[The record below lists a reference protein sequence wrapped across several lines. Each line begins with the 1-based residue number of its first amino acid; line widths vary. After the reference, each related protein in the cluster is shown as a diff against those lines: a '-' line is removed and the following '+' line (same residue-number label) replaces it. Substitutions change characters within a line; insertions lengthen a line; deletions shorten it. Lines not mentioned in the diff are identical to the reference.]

1 MATEKYP
8 LRTINFKAVALMT
21 LLLSLAK
28 TVNAQS
34 ITMPASLDSIA
45 SGAQAGFASLS
56 TTGTTPS
63 ISCPVGTCGTTIRV
77 TVRTSSSGIARVRLS
92 TTTGLTAP
100 TGYASADWTSGS
112 ASEIAFEGVEAN
124 VNAALATLAY
134 TGGQGSISAS
144 LSQTGIAYYS
154 VTGNYYKYVTTP
166 LNWLNAKNDAESA
179 GQRFFGATGY
189 LTTIT
194 SAGEFDF
201 VKNKMGIGAGVQLW
215 LGGTRCPA
223 PYVIPGC
230 ANNASGNN
238 DWKWVGGPETGDVFF
253 QGSNGGTTP
262 AGKYSAWSGGEPN
275 GSGGAGEGYLQVTNS
290 GLWNDLN
297 GNSSLA
303 YVIEYTGSG
312 LATNASTS
320 VSGPVLVPVLSP
332 IMMALFA
339 SLMVGIGLFF
349 QRRRRIHS

>member
-1 MATEKYP
+1 MAEKRS
-8 LRTINFKAVALMT
+8 LRAINFKAVALMA
-21 LLLSLAK
+21 LLLSLIT

-34 ITMPASLDSIA
+34 ITMPGSLDSIA
-45 SGAQAGFASLS
+45 SGAQAGFVSLS

-63 ISCPVGTCGTTIRV
+63 ISCPVGTCGATVRV
-77 TVRTSSSGIARVRLS
+77 TVRTSSSGIARVRLG

-100 TGYASADWTSGS
+100 TGYTSADWTSGG
-112 ASEIAFEGVEAN
+112 ASEIAFEGNEAN

-154 VTGNYYKYVTTP
+154 VTGNYYKYVTTTR
-166 LNWLNAKNDAESA
+166 NWLDAKNDAESA

-201 VKNKMGIGAGVQLW
+201 VKNKMGIGAGVDLW

-223 PYVIPGC
+223 PYAIPGC
-230 ANNASGNN
+230 ADNASGNN

-262 AGKYSAWSGGEPN
+262 AGKYSAWGGVEPN
-275 GSGGAGEGYLQVTNS
+275 GIGGEGYLQVTS
-290 GLWNDLN
+290 AGLWNDLN
-297 GNSSLA
+297 GSSLLR

-332 IMMALFA
+332 VTMALFA
-339 SLMVGIGLFF
+339 SLMVGVGLFF